1 MKGTRRN
8 KKNAVASVSPD
19 ISLIVEDKNI
29 STKTE
34 RPVAIIGEADDEVGN
49 DQASSQKEN
58 QEETVGKPSTPSR
71 KNSNVPKVTPQK
83 PEDQKPNKSPRK
95 GPFGRKILDEDVVVL
110 KPAID
115 VPALVKIVY
124 RCRFCDRIFCVK

>member
-29 STKTE
+29 SMKTE
-34 RPVAIIGEADDEVGN
+34 RPVAIIGEVDDEVGN

-71 KNSNVPKVTPQK
+71 RNPNVPNVTPQK

-110 KPAID
+110 KPSID